1 MPVDNELLS
10 SYVSGARN
18 ADDGRVKVIF
28 RTSRDKGQRPWREPG
43 RKHPSS
49 AAGGGVEGRPEGWW
63 CGQVEVIGSLAGQC
77 GRLSMA
83 GTCETLSLQLYMTSM

>member
-1 MPVDNELLS
+1 MPVDNELLW

-49 AAGGGVEGRPEGWW
+49 AAGGGRGPAGGVVVWTGRGD
-63 CGQVEVIGSLAGQC
+63 
-77 GRLSMA
+77 R
-83 GTCETLSLQLYMTSM
+83 